1 VTTVGQLNFFR
12 WFIENKVID
21 YALTNIELIDK
32 DMVTTINSKKKGK
45 RCVLSPSAVKG
56 IYTNNYDITIKFKP

>member
-1 VTTVGQLNFFR
+1 MMATVT
-12 WFIENKVID
+12 
-21 YALTNIELIDK
+21 A
-32 DMVTTINSKKKGK
+32 KKRGK

>member
-1 VTTVGQLNFFR
+1 MRYVT
-12 WFIENKVID
+12 K
-21 YALTNIELIDK
+21 IELIDA